1 MSLNTYDKRA
11 KKGISPVF
19 LVIPVLILLAA
30 VAVGVILHEGEAP
43 QIQLSNEPD
52 YLGSRETISLIASDR
67 KSGIRSIEV
76 ILSQGEKESKLF
88 EKSIDR
94 QGYFSK
100 SGPNRLE
107 SEFEIDTKGLG
118 FAEGDAALVVM
129 VRDFSWRSL
138 LKGNLTTYSRPV
150 VIDTK
155 PPLITVQD
163 STRYIKNGGAGVVI
177 YRANETIISH
187 GVVMNDHFHP
197 GHPLPGR
204 ENTYVA
210 YVALPFNAGG
220 ITSSYLTAA
229 DRAGNEAQA
238 AVSMIFR
245 KKTLKRD
252 SINISDDFLSRKI
265 PEFGQQYQLSGTP
278 VEQFLTVNNQVRQ
291 ENDRLIAELC
301 STSLSE
307 RLWKGAFSR
316 MTRSSQHAGFADH
329 RTYFYQGKKID
340 EQFHLGIDLA
350 SVRHAEV
357 EAASRG
363 RVVFADYLGIYG
375 NMVILDHGKGVFTL
389 YSHLNQIKANKGD
402 MVEPRAIL
410 GQTGTSGMAGGDHL
424 HFSVLVN
431 GVFVD
436 PVEWWD
442 PNWLR
447 VSIEEFL

>member
-1 MSLNTYDKRA
+1 MSLRTYDKRA
-11 KKGISPVF
+11 KKGIPPVF
-19 LVIPVLILLAA
+19 LVIPVLILLTA
-30 VAVGVILHEGEAP
+30 VALGVILHEGEAP
-43 QIQLSNEPD
+43 QIQLNNEPD

-100 SGPNRLE
+100 SGPNQLE
-107 SEFEIDTKGLG
+107 SEFEIDIKALG
-118 FAEGDAALVVM
+118 FAEGDAALAVT
-129 VRDFSWRSL
+129 VRDFSWRGRM
-138 LKGNLTTYSRPV
+138 KGNLTTYSRPV

-155 PPLITVQD
+155 PPLITIQD
-163 STRYIKNGGAGVVI
+163 STRYIKNGGAGVVV
-177 YRANETIISH
+177 YRTNEPVLNH

-210 YVALPFNAGG
+210 YVAVPFNAGG
-220 ITSSYLTAA
+220 ITSSHLTAA
-229 DRAGNEAQA
+229 DQAGNVAQA
-238 AVSMIFR
+238 AVGMTFR

-252 SINISDDFLSRKI
+252 SINISDDFLSRKL
-265 PEFGQQYQLSGTP
+265 PEFGLHYQLEGTP
-278 VEQFLTVNNQVRQ
+278 VEQFLAVNNQVRQ
-291 ENDRLIAELC
+291 ENDRLIAEIC

-307 RLWKGAFSR
+307 RLWKGVFSR
-316 MTRSSQHAGFADH
+316 MARSSQHAGFADH

-350 SVRHAEV
+350 SVRHAAV
-357 EAASRG
+357 EAVNRG
-363 RVVFADYLGIYG
+363 RVVFADFLGIYG

-389 YSHLNQIKANKGD
+389 YSHLNQITVSKGD
-402 MVEPRAIL
+402 MVDAGAIL

-424 HFSVLVN
+424 HFSVLIN

-447 VSIEEFL
+447 VSIDGFL